1 MVSDIAGRRVVP
13 GLPWSVRVAL
23 ATWAV
28 LWIGLPV
35 GFDLVP
41 PSDNIEQ
48 LVWSQGLELGYHKH
62 PPMPTWI
69 LIAAGKVLPVSVPL
83 TFVLA
88 ILGIAIGWY
97 FLWRLATELL
107 GRDGGLAA
115 VLATACIAFYAHRGH
130 IFNHNTVLVPFC
142 YAAAWYFLRG
152 VRFGRLRDWILLG
165 VAAAGAL
172 LTKYQFGLL
181 VVCFALIG
189 VWLRLYTR
197 PEVVRGVLIA
207 AGTTLVLLLPHIGWL
222 FARDFPP
229 FRYAS
234 EMIFAHLTYLQRLS
248 VTGGFVLQE
257 MRDALVPVA
266 MLLLAGYVSHRLARG
281 AGAAAGE
288 AHPGTPQ
295 ADDAVWIWTLGVVP
309 FLLLLVLGLAGG
321 VRLENHWGTAAMQF
335 IALPIISVLT
345 SRGVVLRLAG
355 VLVAF
360 FATQGAAA
368 LRYVVD
374 SSLDNR
380 ASLDGG
386 RLRAFDPAALSHA
399 VLADW
404 HRTTSE
410 PLRYIVGP
418 TVISGMVS
426 VYSEDHPQVLIRGQ
440 PRASPWVSLERLQ
453 SCGAV
458 YISPLAPAY
467 PGTVALEGN
476 WTAVGYRRP
485 SRGKPLRIEWIV
497 VPPDTRCGGPRPP
510 GPHWA
515 LPAVGLP
522 GSAPRAK

>member
-1 MVSDIAGRRVVP
+1 M
-13 GLPWSVRVAL
+13 AL

-107 GRDGGLAA
+107 GRNGGLAA

-142 YAAAWYFLRG
+142 YAAAWYFLCG
-152 VRFGRLRDWILLG
+152 VRLGRLWDWILLG
-165 VAAAGAL
+165 VATAGAL

-189 VWLRLYTR
+189 VWLRLYRR

-222 FARDFPP
+222 FAHDFPP

-321 VRLENHWGTAAMQF
+321 VRLENHWGTTAMQF
-335 IALPIISVLT
+335 IALPIIY
-345 SRGVVLRLAG
+345 G
-355 VLVAF
+355 
-360 FATQGAAA
+360 
-368 LRYVVD
+368 
-374 SSLDNR
+374 SS
-380 ASLDGG
+380 
-386 RLRAFDPAALSHA
+386 
-399 VLADW
+399 
-404 HRTTSE
+404 
-410 PLRYIVGP
+410 
-418 TVISGMVS
+418 
-426 VYSEDHPQVLIRGQ
+426 
-440 PRASPWVSLERLQ
+440 
-453 SCGAV
+453 
-458 YISPLAPAY
+458 
-467 PGTVALEGN
+467 
-476 WTAVGYRRP
+476 
-485 SRGKPLRIEWIV
+485 
-497 VPPDTRCGGPRPP
+497 
-510 GPHWA
+510 
-515 LPAVGLP
+515 
-522 GSAPRAK
+522 